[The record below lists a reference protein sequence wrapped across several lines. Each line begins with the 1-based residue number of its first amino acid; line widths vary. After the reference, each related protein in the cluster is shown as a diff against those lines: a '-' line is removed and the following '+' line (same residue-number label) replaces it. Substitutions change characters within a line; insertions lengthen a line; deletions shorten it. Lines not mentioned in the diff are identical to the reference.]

1 MNIKNK
7 KKLLICHFILIL
19 FCLGIIINFINFNF
33 DSNPILKIHTINYTI
48 PHLNGTILNDE
59 FKYIHEKYYDLHFQY
74 IDIKERKSLIINANY
89 TIPPTFSTPKSI
101 PNESPFSK
109 VSNVQR
115 LYFNKN
121 SDQIYLYYKTYL
133 IIHIITIF
141 STFFLTLISTFYFIY
156 YSNNNNYYYKEIY
169 DDFILNNNNNNNKNN
184 DTNIVE
190 NQNNNN
196 IVEKRNKII
205 NALFKIGLL
214 VIVIPMIG
222 FSMYLVFNPIESGF
236 KESFRIQVKQTPI
249 LNSLCFDANGVYFGI
264 CEIFSNQNQANLLKL
279 DLNLKDKNEKDDQYL
294 YIWEKYEVTMNQFYY
309 KSYTLAGL
317 VLLTSTMMSVL
328 FALIDKKKIKL
339 GRIPIS

>member
-7 KKLLICHFILIL
+7 TKLLICHFILIL

-59 FKYIHEKYYDLHFQY
+59 FKYIHEIYYDLHFQY
-74 IDIKERKSLIINANY
+74 IDIKESKSLIINPNY
-89 TIPPTFSTPKSI
+89 TISTPSTFATPKLI
-101 PNESPFSK
+101 PNGSPFSK

-141 STFFLTLISTFYFIY
+141 STFFLISISTFYFIY
-156 YSNNNNYYYKEIY
+156 YSNNNNYYKEIY
-169 DDFILNNNNNNNKNN
+169 DDFILNRIINNNNN
-184 DTNIVE
+184 IE
-190 NQNNNN
+190 NQNNNNNN

-205 NALFKIGLL
+205 NAFFKIGLL
-214 VIVIPMIG
+214 FIIIPMIG
-222 FSMYLVFNPIESGF
+222 FSMYLVFNPIDSGF

-249 LNSLCFDANGVYFGI
+249 LNSLCFDANGTYFGI
-264 CEIFSNQNQANLLKL
+264 CEIYSNQNQANLLKL

-294 YIWEKYEVTMNQFYY
+294 YIWEKYEVTMNLFYY
-309 KSYTLAGL
+309 KTYTLAGL

-328 FALIDKKKIKL
+328 FALIDKKKLKL
-339 GRIPIS
+339 DRIPIS